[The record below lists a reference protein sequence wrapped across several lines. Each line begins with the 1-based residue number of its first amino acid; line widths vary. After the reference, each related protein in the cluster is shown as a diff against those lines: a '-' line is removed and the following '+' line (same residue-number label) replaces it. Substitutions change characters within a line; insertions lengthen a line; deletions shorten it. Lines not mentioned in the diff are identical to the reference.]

1 MSTLVGSQNT
11 RLLKILEVRGS
22 SSLRRSQEPRLF
34 DLQVIHLGDQL
45 ESVNTPRARDVE
57 ALKLMRHFEEFLSG
71 EAALSPIFND
81 NARLHEAA
89 DVILK
94 LQVSQAIYED

>member
-1 MSTLVGSQNT
+1 M
-11 RLLKILEVRGS
+11 
-22 SSLRRSQEPRLF
+22 
-34 DLQVIHLGDQL
+34 IHLGDQL

-81 NARLHEAA
+81 NSRLHEAA

-94 LQVSQAIYED
+94 LQVSQAKIAYVNLTSSLLFSLKEFEESFPHIYLKVYSIL